1 MKRALALLAAC
12 SLFGFAGLAQI
23 TGTWDVTLEFG
34 PLGTTCTT
42 LYPSIGISSDLTLN
56 YEFCGWTFSSISS
69 FDESGFASQEFSA
82 SGALG
87 PLTVSSTMD
96 FIPAFATAYT
106 NTPQTESNCCYWK
119 ETPTSTT
126 PKFDSWDVT
135 AGLTFGGVD
144 FEVYFLLE
152 ANNETQI
159 TYTGYYI
166 PVSGTPVQTASSAY
180 LKWVQT
186 ASQTTCP
193 TAKNGSGW
201 RIKLAGSLNGCT
213 ITSYTYFGMTEAD
226 ATSTVGCPVI
236 GKKGTFTMAKDC
248 DVSFEEEYLMIED
261 VSFAC
266 MTLDMAL
273 KVSCTGFDYFK
284 VILGDISFL
293 PWLNLTAG
301 ITFTTTSKDF
311 VLCGTIATVGD
322 ICFTVAAAIDS
333 LADGTIS
340 GISIYGISVSYEF
353 SDCLKFTSDT
363 SFNTTK
369 HSIKSPIYGGSSIW
383 SFYPAIV
390 CEDTSAT
397 FGEGEEKTDDVQHY
411 YKIQCVNDERYVF
424 WEKFGVEF
432 CGPGCCGGEWEFSVN
447 NYFGKKETLDWFGWA
462 YYDGSNWTYYVY
474 DGGSEY
480 FTATKWE
487 EYYKAEGATWSPTV
501 TTGKESAPVS
511 VTDYD
516 AATSATLFGW
526 AETEV
531 DFTLPV
537 STSLSITGGLNVSV
551 YGWES
556 FELGF
561 SLSF

>member
-1 MKRALALLAAC
+1 MKRALAILAVA
-12 SLFGFAGLAQI
+12 SMFGFAGLAQI

-87 PLTVSSTMD
+87 PLTLSSTMD

-106 NTPQTESNCCYWK
+106 NSYQTASNCCYWK

-135 AGLTFGGVD
+135 ADLTFGGVD
-144 FEVYFLLE
+144 LEVYFLLE
-152 ANNETQI
+152 ANNETQV
-159 TYTGYYI
+159 TYTGYFT
-166 PVSGTPVQTASSAY
+166 GTFPNLTF
-180 LKWVQT
+180 VQT

-236 GKKGTFTMAKDC
+236 GKKGTFTMAEDC
-248 DVSFEEEYLMIED
+248 DVSFTEEYLTIED

-311 VLCGTIATVGD
+311 VLCGTIAAVGD
-322 ICFTVAAAIDS
+322 VCFSVDAAIDS
-333 LADGTIS
+333 PGDGSITS
-340 GISIYGISVSYEF
+340 ISIYGISVSYEF

-383 SFYPAIV
+383 SYYPAVV
-390 CEDTSAT
+390 CSNDTV
-397 FGEGEEKTDDVQHY
+397 TDY
-411 YKIQCVNDERYVF
+411 YKIQCVDSERYVF

-432 CGPGCCGGEWEFSVN
+432 CGPGCCGGQWELSVD

-474 DGGSEY
+474 DGGTEY
-480 FTATKWE
+480 FTEAKWK
-487 EYYKAEGATWSPTV
+487 EYYEAEGATWSPTV
-501 TTGKESAPVS
+501 TSGKESVS
-511 VTDYD
+511 SVKDYD

-537 STSLSITGGLNVSV
+537 STSFSITGGLDVSV